1 MQLTDIMKRRGAV
14 TAAALGAA
22 ATALAIG
29 TATAGATVNIG
40 GWGTMGADWQGTTLV
55 WADAQPAKT
64 KTFTYWRTDG
74 AAARVSGS
82 RISGVEEPVVVRTSA
97 GPITG
102 NDIRATGQAKGFTMT
117 ASGGTFAG
125 PVTWCCTSEGLEVV
139 TASDSDGAAPH
150 PYGAGLDGTR
160 VRWIGAGPSG
170 AFIGAGDPVEN
181 AERETTAP
189 IPGRPGPGLAS
200 VAAGIAAWADVG
212 GSSIRFGVPS
222 DSGVSGIRE
231 AAQGGRVLYVRVVPG
246 TIAAVVKAGGYRVT
260 RTDTATGAVA
270 VVWRGSARP
279 VINVSGSVIAIGAGR
294 LVLTSRGGNA
304 RKVGN
309 ARGPVSAVATNG
321 SRVAVFERVSRKAK
335 VQGRVTTVRTTAVR
349 IIGGVR

>member
-1 MQLTDIMKRRGAV
+1 MQLINFRQRRALV
-14 TAAALGAA
+14 ATTALGIAGAALAVGAGSAGAA
-22 ATALAIG
+22 
-29 TATAGATVNIG
+29 VNIG
-40 GWGTMGADWQGTTLV
+40 GWGTIGADWQGSTLV

-64 KTFTYWRTDG
+64 KTFTYFRTDG
-74 AAARVSGS
+74 ATARVSGS
-82 RISGVEEPVVVRTSA
+82 RISGVVEPVVVRTSA

-102 NDIRATGQAKGFTMT
+102 NDIRATGQPKGFTMT
-117 ASGGTFAG
+117 ASGSSFAG

-160 VRWIGAGPSG
+160 VRWIGAGPGG
-170 AFIGAGDPVEN
+170 AAIGAGDPVEN

-200 VAAGIAAWADVG
+200 VATGLAAWADVG

-222 DSGVSGIRE
+222 DTGVSGIRE
-231 AAQGGRVLYVRVVPG
+231 AAQGGRVLYVRAVPG
-246 TIAAVVKAGGYRVT
+246 TIAAVVRAGGYRVT
-260 RTDTATGAVA
+260 RTDVATGAVT

-279 VINVSGSVIAIGAGR
+279 VINIGGRAIVIGAGR
-294 LVLTSRGGNA
+294 AVLTSRGGAA
-304 RKVGN
+304 RKAGE
-309 ARGPVSAVATNG
+309 ARGPIAAVATNG

-335 VQGRVTTVRTTAVR
+335 VGKRVTTVRTTAVR